1 MVGDPSL
8 SAPPSSEGA
17 RGTSEGSGGFIE
29 NIKVNVEL
37 IHPSVLTLDFSHF
50 FCLKRAIRVRSHS
63 FETIGVPKKV
73 GGSGLQ
79 KPKVNILN
87 KGEHD

>member
-8 SAPPSSEGA
+8 SALPSSEGA

-29 NIKVNVEL
+29 NFKVNVEL
-37 IHPSVLTLDFSHF
+37 PHLSVLTLHFSLF

-63 FETIGVPKKV
+63 FETLGVPKKI
-73 GGSGLQ
+73 GGGASQ
-79 KPKVNILN
+79 KPKVKILN
-87 KGEHD
+87 RGELD